1 MIRRLKAL
9 CLAPSHTTYYKKL
22 DEYGKQHDA
31 EINDKVS
38 KESERLQ
45 NLHPISSPHSLE
57 PNSIVHV
64 DVGRKIVLDNIDY
77 HQSTHNMTESY
88 KDPDLHFCSYMSTE
102 NRVSGNHLSDQ
113 QPIADI
119 MDMANGKVLPSQLDH
134 SKQRNDY
141 VVLVSRHMTEEIDCL
156 KFLKGVTTS
165 HIRHQYSDE
174 LKQKTKTVRS
184 MLFAL

>member
-1 MIRRLKAL
+1 MIRRLKAI

-31 EINDKVS
+31 EIRNKVS

-45 NLHPISSPHSLE
+45 NLHPNSPSQSLE
-57 PNSIVHV
+57 PVRTNSIINV

-77 HQSTHNMTESY
+77 HQSTHNMTESH

-119 MDMANGKVLPSQLDH
+119 NQ
-134 SKQRNDY
+134 
-141 VVLVSRHMTEEIDCL
+141 
-156 KFLKGVTTS
+156 
-165 HIRHQYSDE
+165 
-174 LKQKTKTVRS
+174 
-184 MLFAL
+184 

>member
-1 MIRRLKAL
+1 MIRRLKAI

-31 EINDKVS
+31 EIRNKVS

-45 NLHPISSPHSLE
+45 NLHPISPSQSLE
-57 PNSIVHV
+57 PVRTNSIVNV

-77 HQSTHNMTESY
+77 HQSTHNMTESH

-119 MDMANGKVLPSQLDH
+119 MDMANEKVLPSQLDH

-141 VVLVSRHMTEEIDCL
+141 VVLVSRYITEEIDCL
-156 KFLKGVTTS
+156 KFLKGVTTP

-174 LKQKTKTVRS
+174 SKLKTETVS
-184 MLFAL
+184 LIA